1 MYYLAGFAEN
11 PQLWAVFWAAWI
23 ENLATY
29 FIQYQDNYNA
39 IMQAIYDLNP
49 DVTVV
54 ALSSANSFKY
64 LNLTPGVASGSFRIQ
79 YRGQPIQ
86 IDIPLVGTVTLPDT
100 IHLSENPISGTT
112 QILYDVFYEPV
123 RKAWQYKKPGQ
134 YYYADV
140 SQYELIKREFTIP
153 MYEFMS
159 LDDSGFN
166 PHPTLAG
173 SRYMAD
179 CIESVLPTNY

>member
-1 MYYLAGFAEN
+1 M
-11 PQLWAVFWAAWI
+11 
-23 ENLATY
+23 
-29 FIQYQDNYNA
+29 
-39 IMQAIYDLNP
+39 
-49 DVTVV
+49 
-54 ALSSANSFKY
+54 
-64 LNLTPGVASGSFRIQ
+64 
-79 YRGQPIQ
+79 GQPIQ